1 MIAALV
7 EAALR
12 SFALGGVVWIGL
24 ILFRVRN
31 PHVHM
36 TAWVVVLL
44 ASLAMPF
51 VMHWPTLT
59 IDRMPLSVPVPDDA
73 WPADFAMPERP
84 QSSLPMA
91 PAARRVEGSLNPRWR
106 VGLISGAADEHG
118 RRLAADTRPGGSPSA
133 DRDGGPDQ
141 NVPRAE
147 PIAPTMREGGRQGE
161 TDGGHGRQVRD
172 EARMIDVEHEHVD
185 EPQTLGQRVGA
196 PRQEQVLEEAKP
208 V

>member
-1 MIAALV
+1 MIAALA

-59 IDRMPLSVPVPDDA
+59 IDRMPLSVPVPDEV
-73 WPADFAMPERP
+73 WPADFAMLERP
-84 QSSLPMA
+84 QPSLPIA
-91 PAARRVEGSLNPRWR
+91 PAAAIAPMVKRRRLDRLVDGRHHRLCLRRRPVAAAAGHRP
-106 VGLISGAADEHG
+106 LPDLASGA
-118 RRLAADTRPGGSPSA
+118 R
-133 DRDGGPDQ
+133 
-141 NVPRAE
+141 
-147 PIAPTMREGGRQGE
+147 GE
-161 TDGGHGRQVRD
+161 AG
-172 EARMIDVEHEHVD
+172 E
-185 EPQTLGQRVGA
+185 
-196 PRQEQVLEEAKP
+196 KP
-208 V
+208 